1 MFADCCNRIYSGIM
15 EVKAAERAQGELAQK
30 ILSNAKDQLTEIQ
43 TWLISYL
50 GDNDYFNGSTF
61 GYADIA
67 VVPYIN
73 RSFVYEMMPAEDS
86 PLSRWRARVI
96 ERPSVKQ
103 TFEEMLEATKQMSAV
118 FKDTFK
124 PGTGRRREYR
134 DHRLEFMIRAGGMEV
149 VEKGLKEET
158 IRFSWP
164 GGI

>member
-1 MFADCCNRIYSGIM
+1 M
-15 EVKAAERAQGELAQK
+15 EVKAAERASGELADK
-30 ILSNAKDQLTEIQ
+30 ILHNAKSQVSEIQ
-43 TWLISYL
+43 SWLTSYL
-50 GDNDYFNGSTF
+50 GDDDYFNGPTF

-67 VVPYIN
+67 VVPYVN
-73 RSFVYEMMPAEDS
+73 RSFVYGMMPPDEDS
-86 PLSRWRARVI
+86 PLCRWRARVI

-118 FKDTFK
+118 FKDLFQ
-124 PGTGRRREYR
+124 PGNGRRREYR
-134 DHRLEFMIRAGGMEV
+134 DHRLEFMIRAGGIEV

>member
-1 MFADCCNRIYSGIM
+1 M
-15 EVKAAERAQGELAQK
+15 EVKAAERASGELAEK
-30 ILSNAKDQLTEIQ
+30 ILSDARKQVSEIQ
-43 TWLISYL
+43 SWLNTYL

-67 VVPYIN
+67 VVPYVN
-73 RSFVYEMMPAEDS
+73 RSFVYGMMPPEDDPIS
-86 PLSRWRARVI
+86 KWRARVI

-103 TFEEMLEATKQMSAV
+103 TFEEMLEATKKMSAV

-124 PGTGRRREYR
+124 AGTGRRREYR
-134 DHRLEFMIRAGGMEV
+134 DHRLEFMIRAGGIEV
-149 VEKGLKEET
+149 VQKGLEEDT